1 MRERA
6 YEDCR
11 DWCVSRGLRGEV
23 LDTWPVSD
31 VDPLLRDYG
40 QHLFRGG
47 AAVGEFKR
55 VLFAIQDRRRE
66 LRRGVLSDAWGAVSK
81 WEQKEPSDPHVPLP
95 RVAHSAGLSLCVLWS
110 RESPFAAFLWLEMLR
125 ALVLGWVAL
134 ARPAEKLRLLRRHL
148 LLPSDLCDPAPVAFV
163 VFALPKGR
171 WSRRAPKTEHVRID
185 DADAIAFLERTVG
198 SWPPWT
204 RLFPYL
210 SVGDRYRKVWDALF
224 GPDGSGLGFPCR
236 DGDGLVPASVR
247 AGAGCELYA
256 RTADPTR
263 FSWLARH
270 LNLETARRY
279 LQESAA
285 ALAMARVAPHQRERI
300 RALADAAPFLLASV
314 SFSAR

>member
-23 LDTWPVSD
+23 LNTWPVSD

-110 RESPFAAFLWLEMLR
+110 RESPFAAVVWLEMLR

-134 ARPAEKLRLLRRHL
+134 ARARGE
-148 LLPSDLCDPAPVAFV
+148 V
-163 VFALPKGR
+163 
-171 WSRRAPKTEHVRID
+171 
-185 DADAIAFLERTVG
+185 AIASSPST
-198 SWPPWT
+198 
-204 RLFPYL
+204 
-210 SVGDRYRKVWDALF
+210 
-224 GPDGSGLGFPCR
+224 
-236 DGDGLVPASVR
+236 ASLR
-247 AGAGCELYA
+247 PLRPGAGRLRGLRASEGA
-256 RTADPTR
+256 V
-263 FSWLARH
+263 
-270 LNLETARRY
+270 
-279 LQESAA
+279 
-285 ALAMARVAPHQRERI
+285 VAP
-300 RALADAAPFLLASV
+300 RA
-314 SFSAR
+314 